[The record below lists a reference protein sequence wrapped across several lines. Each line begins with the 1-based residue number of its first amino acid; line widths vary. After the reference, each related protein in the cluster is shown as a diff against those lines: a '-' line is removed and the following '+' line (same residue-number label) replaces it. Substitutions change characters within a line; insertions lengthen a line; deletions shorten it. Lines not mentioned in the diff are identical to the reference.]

1 MNYLKKDKKSPAK
14 SVTEPSELSSSS
26 TAPRENAPSISAAS
40 APAPAAPANPTG
52 PPRTLLDPNEK
63 YMLPLIEKHELSHD
77 TFRYRFGLPSK
88 DHILGLPIGQHVHLI
103 ATINGELVL
112 RAYTPVSSDD
122 DLGYVDLV
130 IKVYKRNVHPKFPD
144 GGKMSQFVDALKI
157 GETIA
162 FRGPTGKLQYLGD
175 GSIAIKKLRKDPP
188 QTVRVDTINMIAGKW
203 RSSDSLRWDILLYFY
218 WTGGTGI
225 TPMLQLARA
234 VLKSST
240 DKTKLALLFA
250 NQVRFHVLSAA
261 EYIKAGLFVG
271 DPIICF

>member
-1 MNYLKKDKKSPAK
+1 MLPLSIGVLTIIIGALIVNYLKRDKKSSAEKPN
-14 SVTEPSELSSSS
+14 SSSS
-26 TAPRENAPSISAAS
+26 SSAPKENAPLISTAAVASTPAS
-40 APAPAAPANPTG
+40 APATPTG

-103 ATINGELVL
+103 ATINDELVL

-144 GGKMSQFVDALKI
+144 GGKMSQFVNALKI
-157 GETIA
+157 GDTIA

-188 QTVRVDTINMIAGKW
+188 QTVHVNTINMIAGK
-203 RSSDSLRWDILLYFY
+203 
-218 WTGGTGI
+218 
-225 TPMLQLARA
+225 
-234 VLKSST
+234 
-240 DKTKLALLFA
+240 
-250 NQVRFHVLSAA
+250 
-261 EYIKAGLFVG
+261 
-271 DPIICF
+271 

>member
-1 MNYLKKDKKSPAK
+1 MLPLSIGVLTIIIGALIVNYLKKDKKSPGK
-14 SVTEPSELSSSS
+14 SVNEQPTSSFSS
-26 TAPRENAPSISAAS
+26 TENAPLVSTS
-40 APAPAAPANPTG
+40 APDAPATPSG

-88 DHILGLPIGQHVHLI
+88 DHILGLPIGQHIHLI
-103 ATINGELVL
+103 ATINNELVL

-188 QTVRVDTINMIAGKW
+188 QTVQVDTINMIAGK
-203 RSSDSLRWDILLYFY
+203 RRAVDSLRTRYFIVFLLVRWIWHY
-218 WTGGTGI
+218 
-225 TPMLQLARA
+225 ANA
-234 VLKSST
+234 ST
-240 DKTKLALLFA
+240 CPRCA
-250 NQVRFHVLSAA
+250 
-261 EYIKAGLFVG
+261 
-271 DPIICF
+271 

>member
-1 MNYLKKDKKSPAK
+1 MDRQHALKHIYHLSFQMLPLSIGVLTIIIGALIVNYLKKDKKSSSQSA
-14 SVTEPSELSSSS
+14 TEQ
-26 TAPRENAPSISAAS
+26 
-40 APAPAAPANPTG
+40 AAPKENLPLISTPAIPSTPATTSVAATG

-188 QTVRVDTINMIAGKW
+188 QTVQVDTINMIAGK
-203 RSSDSLRWDILLYFY
+203 
-218 WTGGTGI
+218 
-225 TPMLQLARA
+225 MA
-234 VLKSST
+234 
-240 DKTKLALLFA
+240 
-250 NQVRFHVLSAA
+250 
-261 EYIKAGLFVG
+261 
-271 DPIICF
+271 